1 METNQSICRAN
12 YLTGFY
18 MMVAVIVN
26 WLDKVFRI
34 FLEFCKEE
42 FPVYLMLL
50 MFYFQLYLILIS
62 PSKQILVQS

>member
-42 FPVYLMLL
+42 FSSISDAVDVLLSALFNSYLS
-50 MFYFQLYLILIS
+50 Q
-62 PSKQILVQS
+62 